1 MSFDSWG
8 RTVRAERAATPLAS
22 MNAAAFSRHDSW
34 LPFGNGRSYGDSC
47 HNDRGMLIDCRGA
60 NRILGFDEATAT
72 LTCEPGLLLS
82 DILAFAI
89 PRGYFLPV
97 TPGTRYV
104 SVAGAIANDVHGKN
118 HHRRGTFGMHLA
130 SLKLMRSDGQVLTC
144 SPDDNTDL
152 FAATVG
158 GMGLTGLIIEAS
170 IRLIKVDSPDIRQR
184 SFRFD
189 RLDDYFAHFQAF
201 DEAHEYAVAWIDQ
214 LATGR
219 QFGRGILMGGDHAE
233 ASPTKAG
240 PPKDPRLSVP
250 FTPPV
255 NLINSVSL
263 RVFNELYF
271 RRQKAGE
278 HTQTVPWAG
287 YFYPLDAIGNW
298 NRLYGPRGLY
308 QHQSVYPE
316 EQGQETTVRLMEC
329 AQRHGHASFLTVLKR
344 FGKAQSPGLLSFP
357 KPGFTLTLD
366 FANQGPRTLKLL
378 DALDEI
384 VIVAGGAVNPYKDGR
399 MSSETF
405 AASFPG
411 WPALEAMRDP
421 GMMSDFWRRTAMV
434 L

>member
-1 MSFDSWG
+1 MSFESWG
-8 RTVRAERAATPLAS
+8 RTVHAERAAIPFSDIDAE
-22 MNAAAFSRHDSW
+22 AFSRHETW
-34 LPFGNGRSYGDSC
+34 LAFGNGRSYGDSC
-47 HNDRGMLIDCRGA
+47 HNDRGMLIDCRSA
-60 NRILGFDEATAT
+60 NRILGFDEATGT
-72 LTCEPGLLLS
+72 LTCEPGLLLD

-118 HHRRGTFGMHLA
+118 HHRRGTFGMHIEQF
-130 SLKLMRSDGQVLTC
+130 KLLRSDGQSLICT
-144 SPDDNTDL
+144 PDDNGDY
-152 FAATVG
+152 FAATLG
-158 GMGLTGLIIEAS
+158 GMGLTGLITEAT
-170 IRLIKVDSPDIRQR
+170 IRLMKVGSPDIRQR

-189 RLDDYFAHFQAF
+189 RLDDYFDHFKAF

-214 LATGR
+214 LARGR
-219 QFGRGILMGGDHAE
+219 HFGRGILMGGDHAE
-233 ASPTKAG
+233 AAESKAKQPG
-240 PPKDPRLSVP
+240 APRISVP

-255 NLINSVSL
+255 NLINTASL

-271 RRQKAGE
+271 RKHKAGE
-278 HTQTVPWAG
+278 HTQTVSWSG

-316 EQGQETTVRLMEC
+316 ERGHDTTVRLMEC

-344 FGKAQSPGLLSFP
+344 FGPARSPGLLSFP

-366 FANQGPRTLKLL
+366 FSNQGPRTLKLL
-378 DALDEI
+378 DALDDI
-384 VIVAGGAVNPYKDGR
+384 VMDAGGAVNPYKDGR
-399 MSSETF
+399 MGPETF
-405 AASFPG
+405 AASFPN
-411 WPALEAMRDP
+411 WRALETLRDP
-421 GMMSDFWRRTAMV
+421 AMVSDFWRRTAMV